1 MTERK
6 LFEFLKERFLPDLEM
21 SEEPMS
27 HWDCYSAQWAFD
39 IELKC
44 RRTHY
49 DELLIEKM
57 KYDNL
62 IARSAK
68 FETNPIYINSTPVG
82 IYVFRLATIEIKWE
96 TKRMPATTDFA
107 RKAKVDKVVGFLNV
121 NQAKQI
127 YAFTNP

>member
-1 MTERK
+1 
-6 LFEFLKERFLPDLEM
+6 
-21 SEEPMS
+21 
-27 HWDCYSAQWAFD
+27 
-39 IELKC
+39 
-44 RRTHY
+44 
-49 DELLIEKM
+49 M

-62 IARSAK
+62 LARSAK

-82 IYVFRLATIEIKWE
+82 IYVFRLADLQINWE

-107 RKAKVDKVVGFLNV
+107 KTHKVDKVVGFLNV